1 MTELQGYIIP
11 AFLVFCRVGVCFMV
25 LPGFSSE
32 RVPIR
37 VRLFLAIAVSLAL
50 APLIVP
56 EITERRWE
64 AGVAELFLAILKE
77 MMVGFLMGFV
87 IRVFIA
93 ALQFMGT
100 AIALYIGLGTLP
112 GIGTS
117 ESVPVPAVASLIG
130 ALATVMFFVL
140 ELHVEVIRALY
151 ATYSVIPVGLG
162 VSPQVG
168 LDKLT
173 DALATSFLLVVQ
185 ISGPFLVYGLMVNL
199 LFGLVNKMV
208 PQVPAYF
215 VSLPFLIMGGLVLLY
230 FVLDDMFDVFFN
242 VFSRF
247 ISEV

>member
-1 MTELQGYIIP
+1 
-11 AFLVFCRVGVCFMV
+11 MV

-32 RVPIR
+32 RVPAR

-50 APLIVP
+50 APLILP
-56 EITERRWE
+56 DISERRWE
-64 AGVAELFLAILKE
+64 TGADALILVILQE
-77 MMVGFLMGFV
+77 SMVGLLMGLV
-87 IRVFIA
+87 IRVFIS

-100 AIALYIGLGTLP
+100 AIALYVGLGTLP

-117 ESVPVPAVASLIG
+117 ESDPVPAVASFVG
-130 ALATVMFFVL
+130 AFATVMFFIL
-140 ELHVEVIRALY
+140 DLHVEVVRALY
-151 ATYSVIPVGLG
+151 ATYMAIPIGLG
-162 VSPQVG
+162 VGPQAG
-168 LDKLT
+168 LGKLT

-230 FVLDDMFDVFFN
+230 FVFDDMFDVFFK
-242 VFSRF
+242 VFSRA
-247 ISEV
+247 IAEV